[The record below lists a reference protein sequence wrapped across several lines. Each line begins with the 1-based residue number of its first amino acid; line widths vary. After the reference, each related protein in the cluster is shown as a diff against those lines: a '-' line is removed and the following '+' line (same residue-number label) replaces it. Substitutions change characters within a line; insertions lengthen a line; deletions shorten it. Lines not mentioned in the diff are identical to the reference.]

1 MKRLAA
7 LRTPAVTAAFALALT
22 GCTGTSSAA
31 EKDAG
36 GAETVRYLIEQPED
50 AAAVDLINEDIAAFE
65 KQNPD
70 IDVELEVMPTDNMRT
85 VLQTQL
91 RSGEGPDIFS
101 WGSGP
106 GYAGAL
112 AEAGL
117 LHDLTDAYE
126 ENEWPVYEFAKERVT
141 FDGKVFGVPGDIET
155 IGLFY
160 NKEVFKKLGIEEP
173 QNLGDLEAAAKV
185 LDAEGL
191 TPIAAS
197 DKEGW
202 QGGHLL
208 SMALSSQVGAD
219 GMDKLLNGDMP
230 WTAPEVVAA
239 LDTWKN
245 FNSAGYLPD
254 FPTSLTYDGANAL
267 FYSGEAAILPT
278 GSWATDEIEKNTD
291 FEVGFIPFPAAD
303 GKGIFSG
310 GLGSGPFISA
320 ASTKTEAAVTFLDYM
335 LTPEHGRWTVENFN
349 TIPPFPVETEGI
361 DAAPLFAQVVEDAS
375 KISDGTGEFGSN
387 VDVLSTDVFN
397 DAMWNGFQAMLTDQ
411 KSAEE
416 VAADLEAAA
425 KK

>member
-7 LRTPAVTAAFALALT
+7 LRIPAVTAAFAFAVT

-31 EKDAG
+31 ENDSG
-36 GAETVRYLIEQPED
+36 NGEQIRYLIEQPED
-50 AAAVDLINEDIAAFE
+50 PAAVDLINEDIAVFE

-70 IDVELEVMPTDNMRT
+70 IDVELEVLPTDNMRT

-112 AEAGL
+112 ADAGL

-126 ENEWPVYEFAKERVT
+126 EHDWPVYEFAKEGVT
-141 FDGKVFGVPGDIET
+141 FDGKVYGVPGDIET

-160 NKEVFKKLGIEEP
+160 NKQVFEDLGISEP
-173 QNLGDLEAAAKV
+173 TNLGELEAAAAAIAK
-185 LDAEGL
+185 EGL

-208 SMALSSQVGAD
+208 SMALSSRVGAD
-219 GMDKLLNGDMP
+219 GVDKLLNGEMP
-230 WTAPEVVAA
+230 WTSPEVVAA
-239 LDTWKN
+239 LDTWKS
-245 FNSAGYLPD
+245 FNAAGYLPD
-254 FPTSLTYDGANAL
+254 YPTSLTYDGANAL

-278 GSWATDEIEKNTD
+278 GSWATDEIAKNTD
-291 FEVGFIPFPAAD
+291 FEVGFIPFPAED
-303 GKGIFSG
+303 GPGIFSG
-310 GLGSGPFISA
+310 GLGSGPYISA
-320 ASTKTEAAVTFLDYM
+320 SSKNTEAAEKFLDY
-335 LTPEHGRWTVENFN
+335 LVSPEHGRWTVENFN
-349 TIPPFPVETEGI
+349 TIPPFPVDTEGI
-361 DAAPLFAQVVEDAS
+361 DADPLFAQVIEDAS

-397 DAMWNGFQAMLTDQ
+397 DAMWKGVQAMLTNQ
-411 KSAEE
+411 KSAED
-416 VAADLEAAA
+416 VAADLDAAFQQ
-425 KK
+425 

>member
-7 LRTPAVTAAFALALT
+7 LRTPAVTAVFALALT

-36 GAETVRYLIEQPED
+36 GASTIRYLIEQPED
-50 AAAVDLINEDIAAFE
+50 AASVDLINEDIAAFE

-70 IDVELEVMPTDNMRT
+70 IDVELEVMPTENMRT

-126 ENEWPVYEFAKERVT
+126 ENDWPVYEFAKERVT

-185 LDAEGL
+185 LDAGGL

-219 GMDKLLNGDMP
+219 GMDKLLDGDMP

-239 LDTWKN
+239 LDIWKN

-291 FEVGFIPFPAAD
+291 FEVGFIPFPAAE
-303 GKGIFSG
+303 GEGIFSG

-320 ASTKTEAAVTFLDYM
+320 ASTKTEAAVAFLDYM

-425 KK
+425 KQ